1 MAVYDLNRAQL
12 QSLVTDALGSTTGS
26 GAGAALWSL
35 LSKAG
40 DLPAAN
46 APANN
51 KLKLEVIVSNGLD
64 PLQNDGSDSLGLP
77 GNAGFFV
84 QDWNYAQGSAK
95 PGSPHATESVT
106 VASDGAGW
114 LFAGNDARVALTDSN
129 VSGIGDTIYAG
140 TGADSIAIAS
150 AAPENSAIV
159 AAAKVYGGT
168 GADTLRGGAGA
179 DSLYSG
185 SLKST
190 YKAAT
195 KTTKASGSIY
205 AGTQIYGGGHSDMFG
220 GAGVDSLYGYDGP
233 GTDLGETLNA
243 GSGAQVLEVF
253 YGDNKIVGSSVA
265 TATATIATGSGSD
278 SVALNAGAYTVDA
291 GSGATSIS
299 GGAAASTA
307 TIVGSTSASANL
319 IVTGGAGK
327 ETVSLNAG
335 HYTFNASTARGA
347 PTTEKWSLVGGG
359 FSDTVALAGKSGQS
373 ATLTGGTGAQTIGL
387 SGNGAYSLKGGPGAL
402 TITDSMTGGS
412 ATVNLGTGGGLIGV
426 DTLVTGSHTTTSKTT
441 DGATEYTYKFHNGA
455 VLVTNASSSQIT
467 FTGAST
473 IPGSHG

>member
-1 MAVYDLNRAQL
+1 MTSAV
-12 QSLVTDALGSTTGS
+12 GSTTGS

-51 KLKLEVIVSNGLD
+51 KLKLEVIVGNGLD

-77 GNAGFFV
+77 ANAGFFV
-84 QDWNYAQGSAK
+84 QDWNYAQGSGK
-95 PGSPHATESVT
+95 PGSPPATESVT

-150 AAPENSAIV
+150 AAPQNGS
-159 AAAKVYGGT
+159 AAATKVYGGV

-205 AGTQIYGGGHSDMFG
+205 AGTQIYGGGNSDMFG

-253 YGDNKIVGSSVA
+253 SGDNKIFGSSVA
-265 TATATIATGSGSD
+265 TATAIIATGSGSD
-278 SVALNAGAYTVDA
+278 SVSLNAGAYAVDA

-307 TIVGSTSASANL
+307 TIVGSSSANANL

-335 HYTFNASTARGA
+335 AYVFNASAVKGA
-347 PTTEKWSLVGGG
+347 SNTEKWSLVGGS

-373 ATLTGGTGAQTIGL
+373 ATLTGGSGAQTIGL
-387 SGNGAYSLKGGPGAL
+387 SGNGAYAITGGAGAFKL
-402 TITDSMTGGS
+402 TDSMTGGS
-412 ATVNLGTGGGLIGV
+412 ATVNLGSGGGLIGV
-426 DTLVTGSHTTTSKTT
+426 DTLVTGTYTTTSKTT
-441 DGATEYTYKFHNGA
+441 NGAKEYTYKFHDGA

-473 IPGSHG
+473 IPGSHS